1 MKSRS
6 RDGLAAK
13 GLLPSATQA
22 TSKSNFLYYVVNK
35 FASEALL
42 TFAGLH
48 ITRTVQ
54 QNKEG
59 PHGNF
64 VICI

>member
-1 MKSRS
+1 MYCLALKSS
-6 RDGLAAK
+6 IKMFDNSETK
-13 GLLPSATQA
+13 PT
-22 TSKSNFLYYVVNK
+22 TDETVNK

-42 TFAGLH
+42 TFAGLY